1 MVSMAEETRTL
12 AGKSIYVARDKDN
25 RKVFV
30 EAETPERAKE
40 ILVFVADV
48 AENAPIEE
56 HDDFLGRS
64 VKVYTEEDGKIP
76 LLGGEYVLHMRELD
90 GWAEIARF
98 RLGTVWSDFYE
109 FAVGK
114 YGAENVKYTFELDR
128 DHQVSALDEYD
139 L

>member
-1 MVSMAEETRTL
+1 MVSMAETARQL

-48 AENAPIEE
+48 DESAPIAE

-64 VKVYTEEDGKIP
+64 VKVYTEEDGKAP
-76 LLGGEYVLHMRELD
+76 LLGGEYIFHVRELD
-90 GWAEIARF
+90 GWAAVARF
-98 RLGTVWSDFYE
+98 RLGTLWSEFYQ
-109 FAVGK
+109 FAVTK
-114 YGAENVKYTFELDR
+114 YGEENVKYTFELDR
-128 DHQVSALDEYD
+128 DKQVSALDEYD

>member
-1 MVSMAEETRTL
+1 MVSIAEQARQL

-48 AENAPIEE
+48 DESTPIEE

-64 VKVYTEEDGKIP
+64 VKVYTEEDGKVP

-114 YGAENVKYTFELDR
+114 YGDENIKYTFELDR
-128 DHQVSALDEYD
+128 DKQVSALDEYD